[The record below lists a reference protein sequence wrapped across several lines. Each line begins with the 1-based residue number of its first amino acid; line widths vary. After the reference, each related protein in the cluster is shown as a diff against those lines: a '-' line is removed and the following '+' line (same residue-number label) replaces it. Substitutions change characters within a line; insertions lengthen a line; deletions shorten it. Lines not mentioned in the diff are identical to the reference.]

1 MSMRSVIVSCLVILL
16 IVPAAHAQDRSDL
29 WHDFAQ
35 KLAPGS
41 FVIVNLKDGKR
52 VEGRVVQVAPDTMTV
67 LPKTRIVVP
76 ARMLAFADVD
86 SIDARKEGMSPGA
99 KVLIGVASAAG
110 VIFLTAAVAL
120 AGMK

>member
-1 MSMRSVIVSCLVILL
+1 MSLRSAIVSFLVFLF
-16 IVPAAHAQDRSDL
+16 IVPAAHAQDRPDL
-29 WHDFAQ
+29 WHDFAD

-41 FVIVNLKDGKR
+41 LVVVNLKNGTH
-52 VEGRVVQVAPDTMTV
+52 VEGRVVQVAPETMTV
-67 LPKTRIVVP
+67 LPKTRIAVP

-110 VIFLTAAVAL
+110 VVFLGVVVAL
-120 AGMK
+120 AGAK